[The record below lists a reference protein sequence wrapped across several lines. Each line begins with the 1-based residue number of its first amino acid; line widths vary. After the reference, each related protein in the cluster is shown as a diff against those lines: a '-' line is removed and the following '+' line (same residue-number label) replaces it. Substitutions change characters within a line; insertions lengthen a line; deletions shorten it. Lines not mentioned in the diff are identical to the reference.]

1 MKTRLINFWEKLR
14 SSYWFIPGL
23 MALGAVVLTIVLGGI
38 DRRWGSAMARGFAWM
53 GGNEPEGARA
63 FLSTVAGATITVT
76 GVVFSITIVALS
88 LASQQFGPRLLNSFM
103 RDRANQVVFGS
114 FIATYLYCLLV
125 LRTIHGSGPEG
136 FVPQLSLLVGFLL
149 AILSVAVLI
158 FFIHHVAESIQAMTV
173 IASVSDDL
181 ERAIVRDFAEPD
193 DGSPANGR
201 EALRPGELPED
212 FDSAAL
218 PIGAR
223 RSGYLQAVN
232 ISNLLKLA
240 TDHDLLLR
248 LELSPGDFVVRG
260 APLASVWSADHAR
273 PAELAD
279 AVNGAFIVGAKRSPE
294 QDIEHLINQLVE
306 VAVRALSPGI
316 NDPFTAINC
325 IDYLG
330 AALSELA
337 RRRLPSPWHFDG
349 EDRLRLVTRPQTFDG
364 ALSAAVDQIRQHGRR
379 DVAVTIRLLEML
391 ATLLPT
397 TRSEEQRRSLVRQA
411 AMIDRG
417 SRDGLSAEED
427 RRDVR
432 RRYMAVFQA
441 LEENFGLSGD
451 LN

>member
-1 MKTRLINFWEKLR
+1 MKTRLINLWEKLR
-14 SSYWFIPGL
+14 SSYWFLPGL
-23 MALGAVVLTIVLGGI
+23 MALGAVGLTIVLGGI
-38 DRRWGSAMARGFAWM
+38 DRRWGSAMVRGFAWM
-53 GGNEPEGARA
+53 GENEPEGARA

-114 FIATYLYCLLV
+114 FIGTYLYCLLV
-125 LRTIHGSGPEG
+125 LSTIHGSGPEG
-136 FVPQLSLLVGFLL
+136 YVPQLSLLVGFLL
-149 AILSVAVLI
+149 AVFSVAVLI
-158 FFIHHVAESIQAMTV
+158 FFIHHVADSIQAMTV
-173 IASVSDDL
+173 IANVGADL
-181 ERAIVRDFAEPD
+181 DRAIARDFAERD
-193 DGSPANGR
+193 DGSPAHWR
-201 EALRPGELPED
+201 EVLRPGELPED

-232 ISNLLKLA
+232 ISSLLNLA
-240 TDHDLLLR
+240 TDHDLLMR
-248 LELSPGDFVVRG
+248 LELSPGDFVIRG
-260 APLASVWSADHAR
+260 APLASVWSASHAR

-279 AVNGAFIVGAKRSPE
+279 AVTGAFIVGAKRSPE

-330 AALSELA
+330 SALSELA
-337 RRRLPSPWHFDG
+337 RRRLPTPWHFDA

-364 ALSAAVDQIRQHGRR
+364 ALTAAVDQIRQHGRR

-391 ATLLPT
+391 ATLLPA
-397 TRSEEQRRSLVRQA
+397 TRSEEQRRALVRQA

-417 SRDGLSAEED
+417 SRDALSAEED

-432 RRYMAVFQA
+432 NRYLAVFQA

-451 LN
+451 LD

>member
-1 MKTRLINFWEKLR
+1 
-14 SSYWFIPGL
+14 
-23 MALGAVVLTIVLGGI
+23 
-38 DRRWGSAMARGFAWM
+38 
-53 GGNEPEGARA
+53 
-63 FLSTVAGATITVT
+63 
-76 GVVFSITIVALS
+76 
-88 LASQQFGPRLLNSFM
+88 
-103 RDRANQVVFGS
+103 
-114 FIATYLYCLLV
+114 V